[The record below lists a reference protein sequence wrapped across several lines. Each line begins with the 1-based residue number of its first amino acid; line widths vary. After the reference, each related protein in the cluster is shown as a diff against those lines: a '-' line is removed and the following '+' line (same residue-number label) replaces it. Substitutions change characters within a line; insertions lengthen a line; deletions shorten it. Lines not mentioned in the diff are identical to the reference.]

1 MQQLAKELEGIC
13 KHFESPAVF
22 QQNLSLHT
30 SQSNSRHASLE
41 AGAGSVPQLY
51 NEGNELGLPR
61 RLSQFDGTAE
71 SGLSRRP
78 YAADRLRAPHYRRTP
93 CSGWCSCRCHGLT
106 YYQSP
111 RSFDNILGTL
121 LMGHSGVSFRKRPC
135 NEQSCRM
142 QSIPTFRLNFFF
154 PQWMMSRVL
163 QFVVQLSYMKGP
175 ELVLRVPRV
184 VPDNAPALFYAVQ
197 GDIEGIKSLF
207 SKGLASPYDVALDS
221 GRTALHVCNRVLYRY
236 EDC

>member
-1 MQQLAKELEGIC
+1 MC
-13 KHFESPAVF
+13 KHLESPAIF
-22 QQNLSLHT
+22 QQSLSLHT
-30 SQSNSRHASLE
+30 NQSNIQHASLE
-41 AGAGSVPQLY
+41 AGPSSVPQLHD
-51 NEGNELGLPR
+51 EGNELGLPR
-61 RLSQFDGTAE
+61 RLSQFGGTAE
-71 SGLSRRP
+71 SELSPRP
-78 YAADRLRAPHYRRTP
+78 YAAVRTRAPHYHRTP
-93 CSGWCSCRCHGLT
+93 CAGWCSCACHGLT

-111 RSFDNILGTL
+111 QSLDSILGML
-121 LMGHSGVSFRKRPC
+121 FMGHSGVSFKKRPC
-135 NEQSCRM
+135 NEPSCRM

-163 QFVVQLSYMKGP
+163 QFVIQLSYMKGP

-221 GRTALHVCNRVLYRY
+221 GRTALHVCNRILYWYR
-236 EDC
+236 DR